1 MWNWGMGAVQSVEV
15 CIRPAGEGDIQ
26 AMQALFA
33 VCYGERYSH
42 PEFVDEA
49 YLRKMIYSDNSLA
62 LVAED
67 PAGKI
72 VATASVVIDVGA
84 YSDLVGEFGRLV
96 VHPNSRGRHI
106 GHRLMSERIK
116 QVGPYLHIGFADNRV
131 AHTRSQQISLAHGF
145 APVGFLPIHNGESVA
160 LFVRHF
166 GEALKLRRNHPRVAP
181 QVCGLGQR
189 ALKACGI
196 EADAIVDEM
205 SPPYALDEGF
215 EIEEMNA
222 RGYATLLRFER
233 GRVKNPEIF
242 SRARLHFGLRTLESH
257 NTSYLLAR
265 RGGHLVGAVGYA
277 HDAQLDHAVRIFE
290 LVAADDHP
298 IRFLLKELM
307 RRSREEWRVDYVEVD
322 VNAHAPR
329 MQKTLLELGFVPVA
343 YLPASVFHHVERLDT
358 VRMQRFYV
366 PVHTNGLQLI
376 DEAKPVFEMVVRN
389 LNTRAIQPK
398 LAQLL
403 PATRLGKHLNREQV
417 ARLSTLFETVTF
429 DDGDT
434 IVKRGERDAR
444 LYILLSGT
452 AQVYAGS
459 PPEAVG
465 SVGEGELLGE
475 VSLLRKTPHTA
486 TAIAEGRVEAAA
498 VRQNDLNELLQ
509 QRCDIGVVL
518 FRNLATGLSSKLS
531 RTDAFPSIKPWE

>member
-1 MWNWGMGAVQSVEV
+1 M
-15 CIRPAGEGDIQ
+15 
-26 AMQALFA
+26 
-33 VCYGERYSH
+33 GERYSH

-49 YLRKMIYSDNSLA
+49 YLRKTIYSFNSLA

-72 VATASVVIDVGA
+72 VATASVVIDLGA

-96 VHPNSRGRHI
+96 VHPNSGGPQI

-116 QVGPYLHIGFADNRV
+116 QVAPYLHIGFVDNRV
-131 AHTRSQQISLAHGF
+131 THTRSQQISLAHDF

-166 GEALKLRRNHPRVAP
+166 GEALKLRRNDPRVAP
-181 QVCGLGQR
+181 QVYGLGQR

-196 EADAIVDEM
+196 EADAILDEM
-205 SPPYALDEGF
+205 SPPYGLDEGF

-277 HDAQLDHAVRIFE
+277 RDAQLDHAVRIFE

-329 MQKTLLELGFVPVA
+329 MQKTLRELGVAPVA
-343 YLPASVFHHVERLDT
+343 YLPASVFHHVKRLDT
-358 VRMQRFYV
+358 VRMQRFSV
-366 PVHTNGLQLI
+366 PVRTNGLQLI
-376 DEAKPVFEMVVRN
+376 DEAKPVFEMVLRN
-389 LNTRAIQPK
+389 LNTRAIQLK
-398 LAQLL
+398 LVQLL
-403 PATRLGKHLNREQV
+403 PATRLGRHLNREQA

-434 IVKRGERDAR
+434 IVKTGERDAR
-444 LYILLSGT
+444 L
-452 AQVYAGS
+452 
-459 PPEAVG
+459 
-465 SVGEGELLGE
+465 
-475 VSLLRKTPHTA
+475 
-486 TAIAEGRVEAAA
+486 
-498 VRQNDLNELLQ
+498 
-509 QRCDIGVVL
+509 
-518 FRNLATGLSSKLS
+518 
-531 RTDAFPSIKPWE
+531 

>member
-1 MWNWGMGAVQSVEV
+1 MDELDPAQVS
-15 CIRPAGEGDIQ
+15 IRPAGDEDIQ
-26 AMQALFA
+26 SIQALFH

-42 PEFVDEA
+42 PEFIAES
-49 YLRKMIYSDNSLA
+49 YLRKMIYSDNSLM

-67 PAGKI
+67 PQGEI

-96 VHPNSRGRHI
+96 VHPESRGRHI
-106 GHRLMSERIK
+106 GHRLMGERIRS
-116 QVGPYLHIGFADNRV
+116 VSPYLHIGFADNRL
-131 AHTRSQQISLAHGF
+131 AHTRSQQISLSHGF

-160 LFVRHF
+160 LFVKHF
-166 GEALKLRRNHPRVAP
+166 GDALSLRRNHPRLAP
-181 QVCGLGQR
+181 QVYGLAQR
-189 ALKACGI
+189 ALKSCGI

-205 SPPYALDEGF
+205 SPPYALDESF
-215 EIEEMNA
+215 EIEEMSA

-233 GRVKNPEIF
+233 GRVKHPEIF

-265 RGGHLVGAVGYA
+265 KDGHLAGAVGYA
-277 HDAQLDHAVRIFE
+277 HDARLDHAVRIFE
-290 LVAADDHP
+290 LVAADEHP
-298 IRFLLKELM
+298 IRFLLRELM

-343 YLPASVFHHVERLDT
+343 YLPASVFHQVERLDT

-366 PVHTNGLQLI
+366 PVRTDGLQLR
-376 DEAKPVFEMVVRN
+376 DETKPVFDTVVRN

-398 LAQLL
+398 LVQLL
-403 PATRLGKHLNREQV
+403 TTTRLGKHLNREQV
-417 ARLSTLFETVTF
+417 SRLSTLFETVAF
-429 DDGDT
+429 EDGDT
-434 IVKRGERDAR
+434 IVKAGERDAC

-452 AQVYAGS
+452 ARVYAGS
-459 PPEAVG
+459 PEEEVGAVN
-465 SVGEGELLGE
+465 EGELLGE

-486 TAIAEGRVEAAA
+486 TAIAEGRVEAAC
-498 VRQNDLNELLQ
+498 VRHKDLNALLQ
-509 QRCDIGVVL
+509 QRSDIGVVL

-531 RTDAFPSIKPWE
+531 RTDAFLSIKPWE

>member
-1 MWNWGMGAVQSVEV
+1 MGDENATNVS
-15 CIRPAGEGDIQ
+15 IRPADGGDITGI
-26 AMQALFA
+26 QALF
-33 VCYGERYSH
+33 YGTYGDRYSH
-42 PEFVDEA
+42 PEFIAES
-49 YLRKMIYSDNSLA
+49 YLRKMIYSDNSLM

-67 PAGKI
+67 DKGEI

-96 VHPNSRGRHI
+96 VHPESRGKRI

-116 QVGPYLHIGFADNRV
+116 RVAPYLHIGFADNRL
-131 AHTRSQQISLAHGF
+131 AHTRSQQISLSHGF

-160 LFVRHF
+160 LFARHF
-166 GEALKLRRNHPRVAP
+166 GDALTLRRNHPRLAP
-181 QVCGLGQR
+181 QVYGLAQR
-189 ALKACGI
+189 ALRSSGI
-196 EADAIVDEM
+196 EPDAIVDEM
-205 SPPYALDEGF
+205 SPPYGLDESF
-215 EIEEMNA
+215 EIEEMSA

-257 NTSYLLAR
+257 NTSYLLAHKD
-265 RGGHLVGAVGYA
+265 GHLVGAVGYA
-277 HDAQLDHAVRIFE
+277 HDASLDHAVRIFE
-290 LVAADDHP
+290 LVAADEQP

-366 PVHTNGLQLI
+366 PVRTAGLQLR
-376 DEAKPVFEMVVRN
+376 DETKPVFEMVIRN

-403 PATRLGKHLNREQV
+403 PATRFGQNLNREQV
-417 ARLSTLFETVTF
+417 ARLSTLFETVKF
-429 DDGDT
+429 EDGDT
-434 IVKRGERDAR
+434 IVKTGERDAC

-452 AQVYAGS
+452 ATVYSGS
-459 PPEAVG
+459 PPEEVG
-465 SVGEGELLGE
+465 SVDEGELLGE

-486 TAIAEGRVEAAA
+486 TAIAEGPVEAAC
-498 VRQNDLNELLQ
+498 VRHKDLNALLQ
-509 QRCDIGVVL
+509 QRSDIGVVL
-518 FRNLATGLSSKLS
+518 FRNLATGLSTKLS
-531 RTDAFPSIKPWE
+531 RTDAFLSIKPWE

>member
-1 MWNWGMGAVQSVEV
+1 MGEVQAAEV
-15 CIRPAGEGDIQ
+15 KIRPADEGDITPIQ
-26 AMQALFA
+26 TLFSDT
-33 VCYGERYSH
+33 YGDRYSH
-42 PEFVDEA
+42 PEFVSTE
-49 YLRKMIYSDNSLA
+49 YLRKMIYNDNSLV

-67 PAGKI
+67 VKGEI

-96 VHPNSRGRHI
+96 VRPDVRGRHV
-106 GHRLMSERIK
+106 GHRLMTVRVRHVE
-116 QVGPYLHIGFADNRV
+116 PYLHIGFADNRV

-145 APVGFLPIHNGESVA
+145 APVGFLPIRNGESVA

-166 GEALKLRRNHPRVAP
+166 GDALALRRNHPRVAP
-181 QVCGLGQR
+181 QVYGLAQSALRSCGVD
-189 ALKACGI
+189 
-196 EADAIVDEM
+196 ADAIVDEM
-205 SPPYALDEGF
+205 SPPYGLDEGF

-222 RGYATLLRFER
+222 RGYASLLRFER
-233 GRVKNPEIF
+233 GRVRNPEIF

-265 RGGHLVGAVGYA
+265 KDGHLVGAVGYA
-277 HDAQLDHAVRIFE
+277 HDARLDHAVRIFE
-290 LVAADDHP
+290 LVAADEHP

-307 RRSREEWRVDYVEVD
+307 RRSREEWRVDYVEAD
-322 VNAHAPR
+322 VNAHKPR

-366 PVHTNGLQLI
+366 PVRTTDLHLSDQ
-376 DEAKPVFEMVVRN
+376 AKPVFEMVIRN
-389 LNTRAIQPK
+389 LNTRAIQPR
-398 LAQLL
+398 LVQLL
-403 PATRLGKHLNREQV
+403 PATRFGKHLNREQV

-434 IVKRGERDAR
+434 IVQTGERDAR

-452 AQVYAGS
+452 ARVYAGS
-459 PPEAVG
+459 PEEEVG
-465 SVGEGELLGE
+465 TVKEGELLGE

-486 TAIAEGRVEAAA
+486 TAVAEGKVEAAA
-498 VRQNDLNELLQ
+498 VHHRDLNALLQ
-509 QRCDIGVVL
+509 QRTDIGVIL

-531 RTDAFPSIKPWE
+531 RTDAFLSIKPWE

>member
-1 MWNWGMGAVQSVEV
+1 MGELEAAVVS
-15 CIRPAGEGDIQ
+15 IRPAGEGDIRAIQ
-26 AMQALFA
+26 QLFQ

-42 PEFVDEA
+42 PEFVSEA

-62 LVAED
+62 LVAEAPSGD
-67 PAGKI
+67 I

-96 VHPNSRGRHI
+96 VHPKSRGRHI
-106 GHRLMSERIK
+106 GHRLMTERIK
-116 QVGPYLHIGFADNRV
+116 HVAPYLHIGFADNRL

-166 GEALKLRRNHPRVAP
+166 GDALKLRRNHPRVAP
-181 QVCGLGQR
+181 QVYGLAQR
-189 ALKACGI
+189 ALRASGL

-205 SPPYALDEGF
+205 SPPYGLDESF

-265 RGGHLVGAVGYA
+265 RHGQLVGAVGYA
-277 HDAQLDHAVRIFE
+277 HDARLDHAVRIFE
-290 LVAADDHP
+290 LVAADEDP

-329 MQKTLLELGFVPVA
+329 MQKTVLELGFVPVA

-366 PVHTNGLQLI
+366 PVRTEGLLLT
-376 DEAKPVFEMVVRN
+376 DEAKPVFEMVLRN

-398 LAQLL
+398 LVQLL

-429 DDGDT
+429 DDGET
-434 IVKRGERDAR
+434 ILEAGKRDAR

-452 AQVYAGS
+452 ARVYSGD
-459 PPEAVG
+459 PPEEVGAV
-465 SVGEGELLGE
+465 SEGELLGE

-486 TAIAEGRVEAAA
+486 TAIAEGVVEAAA
-498 VRQNDLNELLQ
+498 VRHSDLNALLQ
-509 QRCDIGVVL
+509 QRTDIGVVL

-531 RTDAFPSIKPWE
+531 RTDAFISIKPWE